1 MWRGKIAK
9 TNGEAKDA
17 DVVAT
22 VLVANE
28 SKSWMVGGNNESRS
42 NEMLLRGLKHLWASM
57 IRCKR
62 FVIYFEFD
70 LVLPVVRNKLIY
82 IVISKLRNFN
92 NPMF

>member
-1 MWRGKIAK
+1 M
-9 TNGEAKDA
+9 
-17 DVVAT
+17 AT
-22 VLVANE
+22 VLVAND
-28 SKSWMVGGNNESRS
+28 SKSWTVGGNNESRS

-82 IVISKLRNFN
+82 IVISKLRTVN